1 MAYATSGQPTS
12 IGVGVTPIPIFGL
25 LFPARLGEF
34 MVLPVFFRKEPPP
47 SVFFVVVPLMVI
59 LVIPV
64 IDAVLRRGDGH
75 DGHWRNKCSGKAE

>member
-1 MAYATSGQPTS
+1 MAYGRNGQRSS
-12 IGVGVTPIPIFGL
+12 IGVGVTPVPILGL

-47 SVFFVVVPLMVI
+47 SVSLVVVPLMVI

-64 IDAVLRRGDGH
+64 VDAVLRRGGSH
-75 DGHWRNKCSGKAE
+75 DGHWRNKCSGQA